1 MHVSAKGIIY
11 LVFIIIHSHLYTQKL
26 VNVYKNTCT
35 NKVCTGY
42 RIAGKFDGE
51 FNLTV

>member
-1 MHVSAKGIIY
+1 MSLIRPV
-11 LVFIIIHSHLYTQKL
+11 T
-26 VNVYKNTCT
+26 YKNSQPAYYICMQMLSKLDEL
-35 NKVCTGY
+35 NY